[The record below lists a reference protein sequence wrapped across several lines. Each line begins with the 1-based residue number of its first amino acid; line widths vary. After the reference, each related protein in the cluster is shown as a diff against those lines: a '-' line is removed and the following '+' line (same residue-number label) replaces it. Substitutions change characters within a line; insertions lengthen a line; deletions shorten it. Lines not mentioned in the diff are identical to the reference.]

1 MVVSESPPLCCRHR
15 RRDAGW
21 EQGHGFLRLRPGKV
35 KNHGSLQRHSLKTRL
50 SGAWTKRNEQ
60 LLYGTTASVNC

>member
-1 MVVSESPPLCCRHR
+1 MVVSESPPPPCCGHR

-50 SGAWTKRNEQ
+50 FWG
-60 LLYGTTASVNC
+60 LD